1 MSGTYTNA
9 DAQRLGLLDPTNGLS
24 VGANARTSLPQLQS
38 IAGKRIGLLD
48 NSKTNVAALLGRIG
62 QTLVRDYGAAELV
75 VRTKLIYSRIAAAD
89 LIDDLVANCDAV
101 VTAIGD

>member
-1 MSGTYTNA
+1 MSPTYTDA
-9 DAQRLGLLDPTNGLS
+9 DARRLGLLDPTNGIAGS
-24 VGANARTSLPQLQS
+24 AARVPMPLLES

-62 QTLVRDYGAAELV
+62 QALVRDHGAAELV
-75 VRTKLIYSRIAAAD
+75 VRTKLIYSRIAPAA
-89 LIDDLVANCDAV
+89 LLDDLAANCDAV